1 MQQRKEMIPM
11 TEREVRLDLN
21 DLELMLRKQGT
32 IEANEFLN
40 DVHIEPGE
48 LVLRVLKEEVN

>member
-1 MQQRKEMIPM
+1 M

-21 DLELMLRKQGT
+21 ELELMLRKQGT
-32 IEANEFLN
+32 IETNEFLN

-48 LVLRVLKEEVN
+48 LVLRVLKEEGR